1 MEECCIEFYN
11 GVCDVIEDICIDTD
25 GSSTDYYDSGSG
37 GNKYYPDLNSGTCLN
52 DGNESDYQVNL
63 FDTLEECVSYS
74 CVFLLLFL
82 YMLCALSSFLPKALQ
97 NV

>member
-25 GSSTDYYDSGSG
+25 TTDYYDSSSGGSG

-63 FDTLEECVSYS
+63 FDTLEECVSQ
-74 CVFLLLFL
+74 FP
-82 YMLCALSSFLPKALQ
+82 LCASLVLLSLKALQ
-97 NV
+97 TLD

>member
-25 GSSTDYYDSGSG
+25 GTSTGDYYDSGSG
-37 GNKYYPDLNSGTCLN
+37 NGNKYYPDLNSGTCLN

-63 FDTLEECVSYS
+63 FDTLEECVS
-74 CVFLLLFL
+74 
-82 YMLCALSSFLPKALQ
+82 
-97 NV
+97 